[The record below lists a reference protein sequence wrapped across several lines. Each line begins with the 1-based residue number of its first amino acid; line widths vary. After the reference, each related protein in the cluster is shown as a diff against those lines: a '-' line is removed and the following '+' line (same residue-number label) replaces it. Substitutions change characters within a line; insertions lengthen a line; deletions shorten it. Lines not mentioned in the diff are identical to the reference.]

1 MEAMNRGFD
10 SEEIITLARLEELLP
25 EWKAL
30 WSSARHST
38 PFQFPEWIVWWWR
51 CFGAGRLAVLA
62 LRDGKRLVAMVAG
75 AVRDAT
81 APDGAI
87 FELIGGGISDYQDGL
102 FAPGYEA
109 ASMSQVL
116 AWLKQM
122 KREHCDRCRLEQLP
136 ELSPFVTAP
145 VAQRWFD
152 QVATGD
158 VCPVLRLR
166 GSDLAG
172 CIPTAQAAKL
182 LYYRRRADRRGAV
195 RFQTADG
202 SNWPELLGDLL
213 ELHRRSWSHRGQSG
227 VLADTAVERFH
238 RGVAP
243 QLLGAGLL
251 RLYRL
256 RIGERAVASLYV
268 LMHRARACY
277 YIGGFDPEFSDVS
290 PGTLLIGHA
299 IERAIAEGAAEFD
312 FLRGQER
319 YKYFWGAE
327 DRPTYRRVLH
337 RPGVG

>member
-1 MEAMNRGFD
+1 MEAMNRDFD
-10 SEEIITLARLEELLP
+10 SEEISTSARLEELLP

-62 LRDGKRLVAMVAG
+62 LRDGKRLVAIVPG
-75 AVRDAT
+75 AVRDRT
-81 APDGAI
+81 APDGAV
-87 FELIGGGISDYQDGL
+87 FELLGGGISDYQDGL

-109 ASMSQVL
+109 ASMFQVL

-122 KREHCDRCRLEQLP
+122 NRDHCDRCRLEQLP
-136 ELSPFVTAP
+136 EFSPFVTAP
-145 VAQRWFD
+145 VGQRWFD
-152 QVATGD
+152 QIATGD

-166 GSDLAG
+166 GSDFAG
-172 CIPTAQAAKL
+172 CIPPAQAAKL
-182 LYYRRRADRRGAV
+182 RYYLRRAERRGAV
-195 RFQTADG
+195 RFQMADG
-202 SNWPELLGDLL
+202 SDWSGLLDDLL
-213 ELHRRSWSHRGQSG
+213 ELHRRSWNRRGQSG
-227 VLADTAVERFH
+227 VLADAAVERFH
-238 RGVAP
+238 RAVAP

-268 LMHRARACY
+268 LMHGARACY

-299 IERAIAEGAAEFD
+299 IERAIGEGAAEFD

-319 YKYFWGAE
+319 YKYYWGAE
-327 DRPTYRRVLH
+327 DRPTYRRVLQ
-337 RPGVG
+337 RAGVG